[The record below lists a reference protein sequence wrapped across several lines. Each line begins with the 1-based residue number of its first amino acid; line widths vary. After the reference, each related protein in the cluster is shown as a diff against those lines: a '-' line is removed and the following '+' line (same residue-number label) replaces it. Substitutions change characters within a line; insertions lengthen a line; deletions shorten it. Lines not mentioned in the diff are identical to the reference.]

1 MTCKPINP
9 EAMAY
14 TDEGTPI
21 VVHMPANDK
30 PPLLARIPEIA
41 VGALMAGLL
50 VYNASTVQNMEL
62 VVTEI
67 KGDIELVIAAQAAAD
82 TLSRGDMRRLENQY
96 NEHERNIATIW
107 PRLREMQTNIER
119 IAEKVGITLTW
130 RSN

>member
-1 MTCKPINP
+1 MCKPTNP
-9 EAMAY
+9 EAMAH
-14 TDEGTPI
+14 TDDGTPI
-21 VVHMPANDK
+21 VIHMPENDK

-67 KGDIELVIAAQAAAD
+67 KGDIELVIAAQSAAD
-82 TLSRGDMRRLENQY
+82 TLSTGAIRKLENQY
-96 NEHERNIATIW
+96 NEHERNIASIW

-119 IAEKVGITLTW
+119 IAEKAGIELNW